1 MKKKT
6 MHKLIFILAVGL
18 IALKPEISKSETIY
32 LIPGQ
37 GGDYRLFQNICIPD
51 HETKVLVLETPNKGE
66 LLPSYA
72 RRLSVQIDT
81 TECFSLVGVSFGGMI
96 AVEMAKF
103 LDPEKV
109 IIISSTKSTDEF
121 PFSYKVVKNLRM
133 YKLFNGKLLKKMANI
148 ARPIAEP
155 DSREDH
161 DIFSAMIND
170 LDPDYLKRAVECVFT
185 WENTEYR
192 EDIIH
197 LHGTDDRTIPLRNIV
212 NPVVVKNGSHVMVL
226 TEGDRIGALINEYLG
241 PN

>member
-18 IALKPEISKSETIY
+18 MTLKPEISKSETIY

-37 GGDYRLFQNICIPD
+37 GGDHRLFQNICIPD
-51 HETKVLVLETPNKGE
+51 HETKVIVLEIPNKGE
-66 LLPSYA
+66 LLPDYA
-72 RRLSVQIDT
+72 RRLSAQIDT

-109 IIISSTKSTDEF
+109 IIISSAKSTDEF
-121 PFSYKVVKNLRM
+121 PYSYKVVKNLRM
-133 YKLFNGKLLKKMANI
+133 YKLFNGKSLKKMANI

-170 LDPDYLKRAVECVFT
+170 LDPDYLERAIECVFT

-197 LHGTDDRTIPLRNIV
+197 LHGADDRIIPLRNIV
-212 NPVVVKNGSHVMVL
+212 NPVVVENGSHMMVL
-226 TEGDRIGALINEYLG
+226 TEGYRIGALINEYLA